1 MAEDYRVRLQD
12 GRTVVNVRQPHRRA
26 DHQVWVGWQGAWTRH
41 RRLYGTSTI
50 EGRWHL
56 TILNRDRPNPPL
68 EESIYLLTAWGDQ
81 LLRDIG
87 ELEIAVPPRPRRED
101 MEYPRLYVVRVS
113 TRAHGMLSTLMHRME
128 IRLGLAHIHREN
140 YHISVDEAEEEYELV
155 D

>member
-1 MAEDYRVRLQD
+1 MHVPHVWPSG
-12 GRTVVNVRQPHRRA
+12 GRTVVNVRQPGRRA
-26 DHQVWVGWQGAWTRH
+26 DHQIWVGWQGTCTVHCRVDGAFGVT
-41 RRLYGTSTI
+41 
-50 EGRWHL
+50 GRWHL
-56 TILNRDRPNPPL
+56 TILNRDRNRAPT
-68 EESIYLLTAWGDQ
+68 EQSIDMFTAWGDQ

-113 TRAHGMLSTLMHRME
+113 TRAHGMLSTLMNRME